1 MLTAYSFP
9 FVNLSLAGTPKD
21 FILFALCLW
30 ETCSWRDYAPETLRA
45 AGREPR
51 FGCVLPH
58 GVLVYLP
65 TLLWVFSAQ
74 LAASLLCITTL
85 LAITTQSPAK
95 TRHDDHD
102 NTLSCERRERC
113 WKPAHN
119 MPPFFFQDASLL
131 MPVRKKKFSLCMNV
145 EGRHCSLYIVTKACK
160 CELICATSLWSQGSV
175 LCPFCLIHVAG
186 ADWLTVPGKSAREA
200 IKMFQQYWNK
210 LGGGGGRVFISLLN
224 KATADPIFS

>member
-1 MLTAYSFP
+1 MDTSTYWHSSYLQKLPVLHF
-9 FVNLSLAGTPKD
+9 LSLNSYNLTMGCEQSADSIFFPVCKFVACWNAQRFHTVCAV
-21 FILFALCLW
+21 FVRNLQLERLCSRDPQS
-30 ETCSWRDYAPETLRA
+30 SWPRA
-45 AGREPR
+45 A

-95 TRHDDHD
+95 PRHDDHD

-119 MPPFFFQDASLL
+119 MPPFFSRMLAYSSLL
-131 MPVRKKKFSLCMNV
+131 EKRNLFCAWMWK
-145 EGRHCSLYIVTKACK
+145 EG
-160 CELICATSLWSQGSV
+160 
-175 LCPFCLIHVAG
+175 
-186 ADWLTVPGKSAREA
+186 TVPS
-200 IKMFQQYWNK
+200 
-210 LGGGGGRVFISLLN
+210 
-224 KATADPIFS
+224 T